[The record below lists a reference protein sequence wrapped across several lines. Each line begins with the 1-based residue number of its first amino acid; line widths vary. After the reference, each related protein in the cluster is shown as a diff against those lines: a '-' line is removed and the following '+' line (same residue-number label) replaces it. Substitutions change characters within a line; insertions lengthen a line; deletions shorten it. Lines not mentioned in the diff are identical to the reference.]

1 MSAKLDRIG
10 ADLEKARKKR
20 HDDEGYPNARTADG
34 GRIFGEFPVTVQEE
48 TVSFKATPFLF
59 RNVNSLLRKQ
69 VQSSIMLI
77 KA

>member
-1 MSAKLDRIG
+1 MPGPL
-10 ADLEKARKKR
+10 
-20 HDDEGYPNARTADG
+20 TADG
-34 GRIFGEFPVTVQEE
+34 FSEEFPVTVQEE